1 MFSVSQFPALQ
12 FSVSFPVQ
20 RMKPENPETFDVM
33 FHEHPGR
40 SIGAQAGFP
49 GQSSLNETTR
59 FLLLRSLNLYSF

>member
-33 FHEHPGR
+33 FHET
-40 SIGAQAGFP
+40 QAVLLELRPVFP
-49 GQSSLNETTR
+49 
-59 FLLLRSLNLYSF
+59 